1 MKGSQITVYTA
12 AFGLTDPLQEPRV
25 SSAANFV
32 CFTDDPRLRSKRWRI
47 VVRPKTDTPTREA
60 RRLKALSHR
69 FTDTEWSL
77 WVDCNYII
85 RVDPLTLLE
94 YGEMVNFIHPT
105 RNTLKAEGAAI
116 IAQGKAR
123 PSKVRAQLNA
133 YRREGFPVDGP
144 TPNGLSS
151 TSVTLRRHTAK
162 ICRINE
168 IWQKQLD
175 RYTLRDQLCVDY
187 AAWKEGYKI
196 ARWPGTY
203 KANPYFKHVSFTR
216 PVNDF

>member
-1 MKGSQITVYTA
+1 MRRNRLTVYTA
-12 AFGLTDPLQEPRV
+12 AFGLTDPLQE
-25 SSAANFV
+25 SAIDSEADFI
-32 CFTDDPRLRSKRWRI
+32 CFTDDPALTSERWKI
-47 VVRPKTDTPTREA
+47 ILQDKTNTPTRQA
-60 RRLKALSHR
+60 RRMKALSHH
-69 FTDTEWSL
+69 FIATEWSL

-85 RVDPLTLLE
+85 RVDPMTLLK

-116 IAQGKAR
+116 IAQEKAK
-123 PSKVRAQLNA
+123 PEMVRAQLDA
-133 YRREGFPVDGP
+133 YRMEGFPVDSP

-151 TSVTLRRHTAK
+151 TSVTLRRHTPK

-168 IWQKQLD
+168 TWQRQLD

-196 ARWPGTY
+196 ARWPGTFRS
-203 KANPYFKHVSFTR
+203 NPYFKHVPFTR